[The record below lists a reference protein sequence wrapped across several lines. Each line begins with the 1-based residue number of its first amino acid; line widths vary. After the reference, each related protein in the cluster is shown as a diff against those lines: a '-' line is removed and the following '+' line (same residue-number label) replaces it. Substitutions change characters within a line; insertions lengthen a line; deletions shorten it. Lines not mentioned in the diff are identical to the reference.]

1 MLKSLRPLKYK
12 TLARKGGDTLKI
24 REKRISKPQHVRQL
38 MSEQINI
45 LRKDPEA
52 DAVKARAIAYLASI
66 SLTAMRDS
74 DLIDRIEALEKENEL
89 RKKNQQT

>member
-1 MLKSLRPLKYK
+1 M
-12 TLARKGGDTLKI
+12 KI

-45 LRKDPEA
+45 LRKDPKA

-66 SLTAMRDS
+66 SLTAMRDG

>member
-1 MLKSLRPLKYK
+1 M
-12 TLARKGGDTLKI
+12 KI